1 MRANTLLIVANVVT
15 FLLVGTSPEVFG
27 TFALWPL
34 GTPTSFDAG
43 TTGFAPWQLVTS
55 AFLHGGVTHLVL
67 NMIGLYSFGRDVED
81 VLGARRYLTLYFVS
95 VLVASLTQLLF
106 VSLSSGPPA
115 PTVGASGGVFGVLLA
130 FGLMFPQRRV
140 MLIFPPIPMPA
151 WVAVL
156 AFGAFELVNGVL
168 GTMNGVAHFAHL
180 GGMLGAFVL
189 LRRWAAIRPQG
200 S

>member
-15 FLLVGTSPEVFG
+15 FLLAGTSPAVFG

-43 TTGFAPWQLVTS
+43 TAGFAPWQLVTS
-55 AFLHGGVTHLVL
+55 AFLHGSVTHLVL

-81 VLGARRYLTLYFVS
+81 VLGTRRYLTLYFVS
-95 VLVASLTQLLF
+95 VLAASLTQLVF

-156 AFGAFELVNGVL
+156 GFGAFELLNGVL
-168 GTMNGVAHFAHL
+168 GTMNGIAHFAHL

-189 LRRWAAIRPQG
+189 LRRWASIRPQG